1 LHPYAIKILASLIRS
16 ASKTKQVIVSTQS
29 VTLLNE
35 FDPENLIVAD
45 RKGGSSV
52 LRRIDK
58 DELTDWLKEYT
69 LGELWEKNILGGRPA
84 R

>member
-1 LHPYAIKILASLIRS
+1 
-16 ASKTKQVIVSTQS
+16 

-35 FDPENLIVAD
+35 FDPEDLIVSD

-52 LRRIDK
+52 LRRIGQ
-58 DELTDWLKEYT
+58 DELKEWLEEYT
-69 LGELWEKNILGGRPA
+69 LGELWEKNILGGRPS